1 MRGDKQLNKK
11 VKRWGQLL
19 LVFILVL
26 GGLSPASASAKE
38 GIHYVALGDSLAAGQ
53 TPFRQ
58 WDKGYADFVA
68 DYLNQKGQLGD
79 FTKEFAVSGY
89 TTGDLLRDIETNKTG
104 KSSTIQETITK
115 ADMIT
120 IHVGANDFL
129 KEAHFDYENEKV
141 TIDPAKVP
149 LLIKQVTENVN
160 TILQHI
166 SVMNPYAKV
175 YVLGYYYPFPHL
187 KNAEQERILRTM
199 NSLINNALMLTSEK
213 NGAAYIS
220 FENLFDEYPAAY
232 LPNVKDI
239 HPSLEGYAF
248 MASEFLRQSNVSAV
262 FKDVPNEFWA
272 AKEIYYLAYKDIL
285 KGTTPGTYDPN
296 SAITR
301 ADAANMLVGSLI
313 LDKSMP
319 LDPGFKDIPNTHE
332 AYYAIAKLTQMGV
345 FQKGERFHPEK
356 ALTRAQMAK
365 IFTLAFQLQ
374 ASSIKEFKDI
384 PASFWGKEYVDA
396 LSSNH
401 VTIGYTDGTF
411 KPNNST
417 TRAQFAAFLYR
428 SLHVQQ

>member
-1 MRGDKQLNKK
+1 MNKNIR
-11 VKRWGQLL
+11 RWGQML

-26 GGLSPASASAKE
+26 GGLSPASASTKE
-38 GIHYVALGDSLAAGQ
+38 GIHYVALGDSLTAGQ
-53 TPFRQ
+53 TPYRQ

-68 DYLNQKGQLGD
+68 DYLDKKGHLGA

-89 TTGDLLRDIETNKTG
+89 TSSDLLHDIETNKKG
-104 KSSTIQETITK
+104 KSSTIQEAITN

-129 KEAHFDYENEKV
+129 REANFDYENEKV
-141 TIDPAKVP
+141 TIDPGKVP
-149 LLIKQVTENVN
+149 ALIKQVTENVS

-166 SVMNPYAKV
+166 LVMNPYAKV

-187 KNAEQERILRTM
+187 ENPEQERTLRM
-199 NSLINNALMLTSEK
+199 INSLINNALMLTSGK
-213 NGAAYIS
+213 NGTDYIS
-220 FENLFDEYPAAY
+220 FENLFDTYPAAY

-239 HPSLEGYAF
+239 HPSLDGYGF
-248 MASEFLRQSNVSAV
+248 MASEFLRQSNISAF

-272 AKEIYYLAYKDIL
+272 AKEIHYLAYKDIL
-285 KGTTPGTYDPN
+285 KSSDSGIYAPN
-296 SAITR
+296 DAITR
-301 ADAANMLVGSLI
+301 ADAASMLVGSII

-319 LDPGFKDIPNTHE
+319 LDPGFKDVPNTHE
-332 AYYAIAKLTQMGV
+332 AYYAIAKLTQMGI

-356 ALTRAQMAK
+356 ELTRAQMAK

-374 ASSIKEFKDI
+374 ASSPKEFKDI
-384 PASFWGKEYVDA
+384 PTSFWAKKYVDA
-396 LSSNH
+396 IASNH
-401 VTIGYTDGTF
+401 VAIGYTDGTF
-411 KPNNST
+411 KPNSST